1 MAKTH
6 LRKPHVLI
14 AATLQSP
21 YVSWLDKAT
30 LVRALLYSDRLAFRQ
45 DAKPERVDE
54 AIKLEL
60 TWLSP
65 LMQVSSLGIFSAL
78 ELAENYWQ
86 TREGEETM
94 RFYVEDYLRSL
105 RKHGYI

>member
-1 MAKTH
+1 MTKQRP
-6 LRKPHVLI
+6 RKVHPLI
-14 AATLQSP
+14 ISTLQSP
-21 YVSWLDKAT
+21 HVSWLDKAT
-30 LVRALLYSDRLAFRQ
+30 IVRAMLFSDRLAFRQ

-65 LMQVSSLGIFSAL
+65 LMQASSLGIFSAL

-86 TREGEETM
+86 TREGEKTM
-94 RFYVEDYLRSL
+94 QFYVEAHLEAL
-105 RKHGYI
+105 RKHGSI

>member
-14 AATLQSP
+14 VATLQSLH
-21 YVSWLDKAT
+21 VSWLDKAT
-30 LVRALLYSDRLAFRQ
+30 LVRALLYSNRLAFRQ
-45 DAKPERVDE
+45 DAKPEQVDE

-86 TREGEETM
+86 TREGEETL
-94 RFYVEDYLRSL
+94 RFYVEDYLESL